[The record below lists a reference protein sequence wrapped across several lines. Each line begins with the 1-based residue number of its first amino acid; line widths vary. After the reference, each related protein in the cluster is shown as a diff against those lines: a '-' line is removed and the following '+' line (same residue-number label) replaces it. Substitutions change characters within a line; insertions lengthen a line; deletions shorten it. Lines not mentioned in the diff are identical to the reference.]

1 MKYPCRVTNITSK
14 WVLLYNWSIPVN
26 GSYISILMFDR
37 RVILNVEDMKRLEL
51 VSANRLIEWE
61 DSRLNL
67 QRSSFLSL
75 HLFLSLFIAQNW
87 SKWRS
92 RERRAQFTKPLAQR
106 ANVSAQSVSPTK
118 LEPTSPEH
126 TPKSHTQHFCFAV
139 DTVNQGCSIGA
150 KVPY

>member
-1 MKYPCRVTNITSK
+1 
-14 WVLLYNWSIPVN
+14 
-26 GSYISILMFDR
+26 MFDR

-87 SKWRS
+87 SK
-92 RERRAQFTKPLAQR
+92 
-106 ANVSAQSVSPTK
+106 
-118 LEPTSPEH
+118 
-126 TPKSHTQHFCFAV
+126 
-139 DTVNQGCSIGA
+139 
-150 KVPY
+150 